1 MTAINAF
8 FIYVLI
14 WWVTL
19 FTVLP
24 LGVKRHEEEGKGF
37 DAGAPAR
44 ADIKKKLIINTILS
58 AVILGI
64 IQLLVVTGIIDW
76 RGTFEDA
83 IK

>member
-1 MTAINAF
+1 MSFLNAV

-24 LGVKRHEEEGKGF
+24 LGVERHTEKGKGY
-37 DAGAPAR
+37 DAGAPKHHNL
-44 ADIKKKLIINTILS
+44 KKKLVLNSAIA

-64 IQLLVVTGIIDW
+64 IEILVLLEVIQWDKW
-76 RGTFEDA
+76 FR
-83 IK
+83 